1 MPGIS
6 LLDVAV
12 GVTGRAAVAAAD
24 VAGRVRPVLR
34 RAVELG
40 SRPPLLPQGLQ
51 PERWLAAVG
60 DEGAERRARFRRAA
74 SGWLDVVVPV
84 LVEEVARRA
93 GLTEVAQRYVD
104 LDKLIA
110 GVNLD
115 AAAAHLDVDAV
126 VRRVDLDALMSQV
139 DVDTVLDRV
148 DVEAVVNRVDLD
160 TAAGR
165 LDLDRVL
172 DRIDL
177 TALILQRVD
186 LDVLV
191 QAVLGRLDLVKLAED
206 VIDGVDLPE
215 IIRESTGSMASDTVR
230 GVRMQG
236 IVADEAVGNA
246 VDRFLH
252 RRGRRSTQ
260 APAAGTPSRRAA
272 GPNVPSQRVPGGVE
286 PP

>member
-1 MPGIS
+1 MRGMAV
-6 LLDVAV
+6 LDVAV
-12 GVTGRAAVAAAD
+12 GLTGRAALVAGD
-24 VAGRVRPVLR
+24 VAGRVRPALK

-40 SRPPLLPQGLQ
+40 ARPPLLPQGVQ
-51 PERWLAAVG
+51 PERWVAAVAE
-60 DEGAERRARFRRAA
+60 EGAARRARFTRAA

-84 LVEEVARRA
+84 FVEEVARRA

-104 LDKLIA
+104 LDKLVE
-110 GVNLD
+110 GVDLD
-115 AAAAHLDVDAV
+115 AAAAQL
-126 VRRVDLDALMSQV
+126 
-139 DVDTVLDRV
+139 

-160 TAAGR
+160 AAAGR
-165 LDLDRVL
+165 LDLDRLL

-186 LDVLV
+186 LDLLV
-191 QAVLGRLDLVKLAED
+191 HAVLGRLDLVELAEE

-236 IVADEAVGNA
+236 IVADEAVGHA
-246 VDRFLH
+246 VDRFLR

-260 APAAGTPSRRAA
+260 APAAGPPPRSAEEPA
-272 GPNVPSQRVPGGVE
+272 VPSEPVPGG
-286 PP
+286 